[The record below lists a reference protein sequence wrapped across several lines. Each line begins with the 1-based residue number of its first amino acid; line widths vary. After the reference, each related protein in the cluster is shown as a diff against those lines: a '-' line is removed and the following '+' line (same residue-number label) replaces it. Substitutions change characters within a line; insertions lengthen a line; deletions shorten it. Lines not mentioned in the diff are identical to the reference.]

1 MCADAADPAALA
13 HRANKYFA
21 IQSSS
26 GILFASKACKKVSL
40 LDIDGISPFPPQP
53 KADEPAEGIVAPG

>member
-40 LDIDGISPFPPQP
+40 FGY
-53 KADEPAEGIVAPG
+53 